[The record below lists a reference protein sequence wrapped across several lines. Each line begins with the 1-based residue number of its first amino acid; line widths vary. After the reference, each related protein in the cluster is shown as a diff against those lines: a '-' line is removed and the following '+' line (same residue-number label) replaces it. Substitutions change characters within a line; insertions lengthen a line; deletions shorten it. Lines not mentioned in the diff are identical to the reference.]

1 MSVHSFFPL
10 LPSLTLPY
18 PLPLLVASCR
28 KDKVLS
34 VITAEG
40 EESVVFY
47 EYLLFAN
54 GTQYIREQDPG
65 QVAPLGVLILNSV
78 EDEEEFGKW
87 AEELLAG
94 GKGTRL
100 LSGCLFVCLSVCLS
114 GCLVV
119 WLCAC
124 VLIHLCHPSC
134 RQGCCVRWEPCG
146 VHSSGGTASAWS
158 EGEGHHPGAP
168 FPSSLLQQPLCRGES
183 GTGAGAGWYALCC
196 TCVRRGGIPVLS
208 LCRNH

>member
-1 MSVHSFFPL
+1 MAALLVVSVHSFFPL
-10 LPSLTLPY
+10 LPSLTLLY

-47 EYLLFAN
+47 EYLLFTN

-65 QVAPLGVLILNSV
+65 QVAPLGVLTLNSV

-94 GKGTRL
+94 GKGTWL
-100 LSGCLFVCLSVCLS
+100 LSGCLS
-114 GCLVV
+114 V

-124 VLIHLCHPSC
+124 V
-134 RQGCCVRWEPCG
+134 
-146 VHSSGGTASAWS
+146 
-158 EGEGHHPGAP
+158 
-168 FPSSLLQQPLCRGES
+168 
-183 GTGAGAGWYALCC
+183 
-196 TCVRRGGIPVLS
+196 PV
-208 LCRNH
+208 C